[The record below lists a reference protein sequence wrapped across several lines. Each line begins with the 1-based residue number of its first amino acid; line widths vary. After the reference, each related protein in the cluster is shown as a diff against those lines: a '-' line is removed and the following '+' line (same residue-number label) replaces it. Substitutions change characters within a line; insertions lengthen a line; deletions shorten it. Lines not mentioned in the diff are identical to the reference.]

1 MGSTTA
7 NVSAM
12 STPQKKPGSAQHN
25 QLLSSP
31 ILQADELSL
40 NPRWSPQL
48 KSPPP
53 NSTISSRLRQQN
65 SPLGKIGAPQS
76 LSFSSDKDVFA
87 DSNLDDITEDTSG
100 PPEGVRNINPMASPL
115 NKRARILQTNSPE
128 SLPPLSPVVSNRKRA
143 LRGDMAQ
150 DSSHPFSPTA
160 SGLRIRYSPSSPVS
174 PSLRAKSARGEPE
187 SPTPRRMLS
196 RVSTALSL
204 GEKVGESGA
213 ASDGGIED
221 DSPTV
226 SQMSRSLLFRL
237 DLQSPTARRGML
249 DSDEGS
255 MSMDQSPTL
264 STDASGFQSP
274 TPPDSLNQPN
284 STKLATDDISA
295 IPVSVNVPESTPVPM
310 DEAVMQRRQPI
321 MLRRPTD
328 ISRTAAG
335 TASLGSKNKQSSI
348 DIGAAIS
355 VPRLYVSLQHP
366 RKDAMLDKEIRQQL
380 ERARRHFDRNFGA
393 READFIKVTEA
404 CGLPRFANRALFN
417 YSRRDSSPLMTTPSS
432 ANTIIGKRSRHID
445 IESWPSYSHF
455 CNIWSRLRRSS
466 ADISAILFNILVD
479 DETKPRS
486 YLTREDIRPLVT
498 DVVDHHYELEFLEG
512 QDHFSQSY
520 TDTVIERIFYIAN
533 RSWDGKMTLSQFRR
547 ADIVGIL
554 RSVEEGIDVDMES
567 PGVFSYKHFYVLF
580 CSFFELDHNR
590 DKLLD
595 ARDLLRYFSGT
606 LSRRIISRI
615 MMGKGRP
622 SEHQPTRLASSK
634 EGLRTKSKVEKL
646 KGNSPY
652 SRYDLNVRLS
662 SCRMTYNDFI
672 WFILSEIDKT
682 SPTAIEYWFR
692 CLDLDG
698 DGVLSL
704 YELEYFYDEQMTR
717 MEESVTGDIVI
728 ISDLMCQLSDM
739 VRPEREGMFTLKDLR
754 RAPPSLMPMFFD
766 AFMNLNRFVEHETRT
781 SFLQRQLA
789 QMSQR
794 ALPTV
799 SFKDVIQLR
808 MDFLASLPNPWV
820 EFADMEYA
828 ALLNDNAEQE
838 AGANNT
844 SANTDANVSASVISE
859 ASGSYVDSNGA
870 QV

>member
-1 MGSTTA
+1 
-7 NVSAM
+7 
-12 STPQKKPGSAQHN
+12 
-25 QLLSSP
+25 
-31 ILQADELSL
+31 
-40 NPRWSPQL
+40 
-48 KSPPP
+48 
-53 NSTISSRLRQQN
+53 
-65 SPLGKIGAPQS
+65 
-76 LSFSSDKDVFA
+76 
-87 DSNLDDITEDTSG
+87 
-100 PPEGVRNINPMASPL
+100 MA
-115 NKRARILQTNSPE
+115 K
-128 SLPPLSPVVSNRKRA
+128 SLPPLSPVVSNRKRS
-143 LRGDMAQ
+143 LQ
-150 DSSHPFSPTA
+150 DTSHPFSPTA
-160 SGLRIRYSPSSPVS
+160 SGLRIRYSPSSPLS
-174 PSLRAKSARGEPE
+174 PSLRAKFGRDEPE
-187 SPTPRRMLS
+187 SPTPRRMMS
-196 RVSTALSL
+196 RGSTALSL
-204 GEKVGESGA
+204 DGKAGESGA
-213 ASDGGIED
+213 EADSGIED

-237 DLQSPTARRGML
+237 DLQSPTARRGLL
-249 DSDEGS
+249 DSTEGS
-255 MSMDQSPTL
+255 MNMEQSPILT
-264 STDASGFQSP
+264 TDADGFQSP
-274 TPPDSLNQPN
+274 TPPESLHQP
-284 STKLATDDISA
+284 SSA
-295 IPVSVNVPESTPVPM
+295 NITADGGTTTPVSESATESAPM

-321 MLRRPTD
+321 VLRRPTD
-328 ISRTAAG
+328 ISRIAAG
-335 TASLGSKNKQSSI
+335 SAKPDGKSQLNGA
-348 DIGAAIS
+348 DIGIALS

-366 RKDAMLDKEIRQQL
+366 RKDAMLDKEIKQQL
-380 ERARRHFDRNFGA
+380 ERARRHFERNFGA

-417 YSRRDSSPLMTTPSS
+417 YSRRDSSSYLTSPSLE
-432 ANTIIGKRSRHID
+432 NTVIGKRSRLAD
-445 IESWPSYSHF
+445 VEAWPSYAHF
-455 CNIWSRLRRSS
+455 CNIWTRLRRSS
-466 ADISAILFNILVD
+466 ADVSAILFNILVD

-486 YLTREDIRPLVT
+486 YLTREDMRPLVT

-520 TDTVIERIFYIAN
+520 ADTVIERIFYTAN

-547 ADIVGIL
+547 ADIAGIL
-554 RSVEEGIDVDMES
+554 RSIEEGIDVDMEN

-622 SEHQPTRLASSK
+622 SEHQPAGAAGGK
-634 EGLRTKSKVEKL
+634 DKLRTKPKAEKR
-646 KGNSPY
+646 KSDSPY

-662 SCRMTYNDFI
+662 SCRMTYTDFV

-698 DGVLSL
+698 DGILSL
-704 YELEYFYDEQMTR
+704 YELEYFYDEQMSR
-717 MEESVTGDIVI
+717 MEESVAGDIVL

-754 RAPPSLMPMFFD
+754 RAPASLMPMFFD

-794 ALPTV
+794 ALPAV

-838 AGANNT
+838 ANANTNT
-844 SANTDANVSASVISE
+844 NASANPDTNVNVNVNIGVNVNVISE
-859 ASGSYVDSNGA
+859 AQGTYVGASGGQA
-870 QV
+870 